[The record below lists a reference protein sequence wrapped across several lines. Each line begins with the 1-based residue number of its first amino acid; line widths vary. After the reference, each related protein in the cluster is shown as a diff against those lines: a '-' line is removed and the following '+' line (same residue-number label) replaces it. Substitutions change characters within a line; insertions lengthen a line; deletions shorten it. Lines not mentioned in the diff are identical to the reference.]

1 MFIVIFG
8 MNNYILVDRGN
19 MAVESDLP
27 DREGLNIDN
36 AVGTADRR
44 FGLLHSRDDEIRC
57 MRKDGV
63 FDDTVWLCLCRT
75 SRKRCRP
82 EG

>member
-27 DREGLNIDN
+27 DPEGLNIDN
-36 AVGTADRR
+36 AVGTADRLL
-44 FGLLHSRDDEIRC
+44 GLLHSRDDEIRC
-57 MRKDGV
+57 MRKEEG
-63 FDDTVWLCLCRT
+63 FDDTVWPCLCRT
-75 SRKRCRP
+75 RCRLA
-82 EG
+82 G